1 MGVRVARA
9 DELSVL
15 WVRRYS
21 TSSMALIT
29 LAVTN
34 WVFWCQP
41 CSTPAVSTTAT
52 EVTPERCLSQAI
64 ARSMLACDG

>member
-9 DELSVL
+9 DALMLV

-21 TSSMALIT
+21 TSSMALMT

-34 WVFWCQP
+34 WRFWFQP
-41 CSTPAVSTTAT
+41 CRTPAVSTTAT
-52 EVTPERCLSQAI
+52 AVTPERCLSQAI
-64 ARSMLACDG
+64 ARSMSAFAG